1 MGWICFWLPCRARD
15 ALVFIL
21 KSLERSGAKLK
32 SQMGRRI
39 LNDALRTIVNAERRG
54 KATANLQPISTVMA
68 SFLGIMKTRG
78 YIKDFQV
85 YDPHRVGRI
94 TVELLGRIKDC
105 KALTY
110 RHDIKAKEIEE
121 YRVRTLPTRQ
131 EGQLKMGMR
140 LGEGM
145 AGRWVAGGWAV
156 AGNWEGAIFRRL
168 TRGETGG
175 GARRRTGRGGG
186 LGKGEGEEDGEEG
199 RNQELTSCELLG
211 RTIKDGNEVGGW
223 DGWPVGQG
231 RREGGVGGW
240 AVAGDWEGTVFRRL
254 TRGETGGGAKRR
266 TGRGGGLGKGEE
278 EEDGEDFLSIK
289 DAVQKNFSRR
299 NGCFAAQKSSNCCPT
314 SPNRIKWGYVVI
326 RTPNGIFDHEEAIR
340 QNVGGQVLGF
350 FH

>member
-1 MGWICFWLPCRARD
+1 
-15 ALVFIL
+15 
-21 KSLERSGAKLK
+21 
-32 SQMGRRI
+32 MGRRI

-131 EGQLKMGMR
+131 
-140 LGEGM
+140 
-145 AGRWVAGGWAV
+145 
-156 AGNWEGAIFRRL
+156 
-168 TRGETGG
+168 
-175 GARRRTGRGGG
+175 
-186 LGKGEGEEDGEEG
+186 
-199 RNQELTSCELLG
+199 
-211 RTIKDGNEVGGW
+211 
-223 DGWPVGQG
+223 
-231 RREGGVGGW
+231 
-240 AVAGDWEGTVFRRL
+240 
-254 TRGETGGGAKRR
+254 
-266 TGRGGGLGKGEE
+266 
-278 EEDGEDFLSIK
+278 
-289 DAVQKNFSRR
+289 
-299 NGCFAAQKSSNCCPT
+299 
-314 SPNRIKWGYVVI
+314 WGYVVI

-340 QNVGGQVLGF
+340 QNVGGQVLGY